1 MILRGKNVD
10 KPLDILKKERG
21 ESKLITL
28 ELKGRHY
35 NGHWGNSENHKSIF
49 KIFIFH
55 KSWRMNSLLDINVL
69 INLNQNEIILKR
81 VMAFNEIEVVTKYL
95 PTNKA

>member
-1 MILRGKNVD
+1 
-10 KPLDILKKERG
+10 
-21 ESKLITL
+21 
-28 ELKGRHY
+28 
-35 NGHWGNSENHKSIF
+35 
-49 KIFIFH
+49 
-55 KSWRMNSLLDINVL
+55 MNSLLDINVL